1 MDKLEIQE
9 KDGRIFCPLIS
20 KWLVAKP
27 EEKVRQRYICVLVNE
42 YGYSLDQM
50 AQELKV
56 NNSRR
61 GQGKARA
68 DIVIWKNKKDKD
80 DKKAAFIVVECKAE
94 NVKIRVE
101 DYYQGFNYASWAHAE
116 FFVTTNEKETKFFN
130 VDPAYLPQRLEEVVA
145 IPTAADVDNAKKIE
159 QIKNKT
165 KTFTREEFTKT
176 LQACHNIIRNNDK
189 LSPEAAFD
197 EISKLLFMK
206 IRYERQQRGTKV
218 FTKAE
223 YESQAQNYEK
233 NVRPGLRAKGI
244 DQPYMQNLFDTTKV
258 EFRDDHLF
266 EENDE
271 IKIRENSFTQIL
283 EKLENY
289 NLSDTQDD
297 VKGIAFEQFLGTT
310 FRGELGQFFT
320 PRTIVDFM
328 TEILDPQEGEVICD
342 PTCGS
347 GGFLIKAF
355 EYVREK
361 IEADVRKQKDNL
373 RASLE
378 GDHFDELSED
388 EQIKVNEQIEEMQ
401 AALNTELD
409 TSVEGSRMY
418 QLSRNCIFGTD
429 ANPRMARTSKM
440 NMIMHG
446 DGHGGVHH
454 HDGLLNIN
462 GIFEERFDVIL
473 TNPPF
478 GQNVDKTQLITE
490 ADRFTDDSAKEKYRA
505 KYGEVYDE
513 ALKQVDEHIG
523 KTLLSRY
530 DLGSTSTLT
539 EVLFM
544 ERCLRLLKRGGRMG
558 MVLPEG
564 VLNNKNLAAVREYF
578 ESKAKLIL
586 ICSIPQDVFIAAG
599 ATVKPSLV
607 FMRRFTAEEEAE
619 YAKCRKEAIAE
630 VTAVHQSEI
639 NSLTIAIADCSRMME
654 TLKNDLKSARDQL
667 KQLRREGKDLN
678 DIKAKIES
686 LLQKRSTNNTNKKNA
701 EKTLKELYKQIEN
714 EAKPVV
720 KKKFDYDIP
729 IAKVEDAG
737 ITTTGAVSEGNQL
750 PGLVEEYHNY
760 SKEYSL
766 WVSVEKNYSY
776 ELTENGA
783 YCCFVDGEE
792 VRLL

>member
-1 MDKLEIQE
+1 M
-9 KDGRIFCPLIS
+9 
-20 KWLVAKP
+20 
-27 EEKVRQRYICVLVNE
+27 
-42 YGYSLDQM
+42 
-50 AQELKV
+50 
-56 NNSRR
+56 
-61 GQGKARA
+61 
-68 DIVIWKNKKDKD
+68 
-80 DKKAAFIVVECKAE
+80 
-94 NVKIRVE
+94 
-101 DYYQGFNYASWAHAE
+101 
-116 FFVTTNEKETKFFN
+116 
-130 VDPAYLPQRLEEVVA
+130 
-145 IPTAADVDNAKKIE
+145 
-159 QIKNKT
+159 
-165 KTFTREEFTKT
+165 
-176 LQACHNIIRNNDK
+176 
-189 LSPEAAFD
+189 
-197 EISKLLFMK
+197 
-206 IRYERQQRGTKV
+206 
-218 FTKAE
+218 
-223 YESQAQNYEK
+223 
-233 NVRPGLRAKGI
+233 
-244 DQPYMQNLFDTTKV
+244 
-258 EFRDDHLF
+258 
-266 EENDE
+266 
-271 IKIRENSFTQIL
+271 
-283 EKLENY
+283 
-289 NLSDTQDD
+289 
-297 VKGIAFEQFLGTT
+297 
-310 FRGELGQFFT
+310 
-320 PRTIVDFM
+320 
-328 TEILDPQEGEVICD
+328 
-342 PTCGS
+342 
-347 GGFLIKAF
+347 
-355 EYVREK
+355 
-361 IEADVRKQKDNL
+361 
-373 RASLE
+373 E